1 MNRAQRRKLLLTL
14 PCYCLVLN
22 NCNPAPAQIA
32 PDGSLSTNVTTQ
44 NNRNFT
50 INDGNRAGNNLFH
63 SFREFSVPTG
73 GEAFFNNAA
82 DIQNIFSRVTGGS
95 ISNIDGLIR
104 ANGRANLFL
113 LNPSGIIFGPN
124 ARLNI
129 GGSFMASTARSLIF
143 SDGTQFSATNTQT
156 PPLLTISVPVGLQY
170 GSKAEPIRVQGS
182 RQIENPQDGE
192 TKAFDN
198 RFNTLEVNQG
208 NTLTLVGGNV
218 IIDGGILQ
226 APGGRVEVGGLAGE
240 GTIAIDENGS
250 LSFPTG
256 VQRSDVSII
265 NKAGINVLAGGGG
278 HIAINANNLEISDS
292 LLTSGIA
299 TGLGTQGAKA
309 GNIAIDAAGA
319 ITITFSRIENNI
331 NPESDEQR
339 AAIGDGGDII
349 IQAGSSLTTDTAS
362 LSTGTFGQGN
372 GGNLMIKA
380 NSVSLT
386 NGTDADSI
394 TWGLGN
400 AGNIEI
406 NAKENVVIVKS
417 ILESDIQDTLGKGNA
432 GNILVQGNG
441 LVSIFDSKLTSEV
454 PANAAGK
461 GGNIIIEADSISM
474 IQNTPTGLA
483 TTTKGDGDAG
493 NIILTAKDGIEI
505 TNSIISSDTFG
516 AGNAGFVEIN
526 AGGAIAL
533 VGTDINTQVKSGSGK
548 GGIIAINGGSVAIT
562 DASRIQT
569 STFDGQQDAGKI
581 GIFARDT
588 LKIVS
593 SNITSNAEKAATGN
607 AGNLSIASD
616 GSISISGGTLIESSN
631 FVGGDAGFI
640 DLNAKDSISIVNSN
654 IFSDTFSNSTQTRGG
669 FAGIITI
676 KAGNSFALSL
686 QSEITAESF
695 GDAQE
700 NKSGSGLG
708 IISIDAGSVL
718 LSNQA
723 NLSTSTYGTGD
734 AGNIE
739 INAQSVSL
747 TDDSTIE
754 SSTFGVGEAG
764 DITINAKDAV
774 GIGNSTILSN
784 AEDAAT
790 GDAGNIAIAA
800 RVVTLT
806 DKATLGS
813 SNFVGGNAGSVTVK
827 AIDDISIINSS
838 IFSDTVGQGTS
849 SGGFAGGISIT
860 AGNLFAVNNGQITA
874 DSFGSKTENV
884 GEAESGFGFI
894 SIEAKA
900 ISLSNQTNLST
911 GAFGAGA
918 GGDITVRTQRL
929 FITDKSRIAA
939 ETESAGNGGD
949 IQLEARDLIV
959 LRRNSN
965 ISTSAGKNGT
975 NGDGGNITIKT
986 PNLVALENSDIAAD
1000 AFNGRGGRVSITA
1013 QGIFGAQAGTKDTPN
1028 SDITA
1033 ISQVG
1038 GPELSGT
1045 VEINT
1050 PNVDPSSGLIELPQT
1065 VVDITGLIDRR
1076 CSPTAQQSSFVAT
1089 GRGGLPPSP
1098 TEPLNDSA
1106 YLVDLVDINSARQE
1120 SRRAGE
1126 QARRKESSQIT
1137 EIVEAQGWIINDKG
1151 QVVLVANPP
1160 NVTPHRSGLIPIE
1173 CHVR

>member
-1 MNRAQRRKLLLTL
+1 M
-14 PCYCLVLN
+14 
-22 NCNPAPAQIA
+22 
-32 PDGSLSTNVTTQ
+32 
-44 NNRNFT
+44 
-50 INDGNRAGNNLFH
+50 
-63 SFREFSVPTG
+63 
-73 GEAFFNNAA
+73 
-82 DIQNIFSRVTGGS
+82 
-95 ISNIDGLIR
+95 
-104 ANGRANLFL
+104 
-113 LNPSGIIFGPN
+113 
-124 ARLNI
+124 
-129 GGSFMASTARSLIF
+129 
-143 SDGTQFSATNTQT
+143 
-156 PPLLTISVPVGLQY
+156 
-170 GSKAEPIRVQGS
+170 
-182 RQIENPQDGE
+182 
-192 TKAFDN
+192 
-198 RFNTLEVNQG
+198 
-208 NTLTLVGGNV
+208 
-218 IIDGGILQ
+218 
-226 APGGRVEVGGLAGE
+226 
-240 GTIAIDENGS
+240 
-250 LSFPTG
+250 
-256 VQRSDVSII
+256 
-265 NKAGINVLAGGGG
+265 
-278 HIAINANNLEISDS
+278 
-292 LLTSGIA
+292 
-299 TGLGTQGAKA
+299 
-309 GNIAIDAAGA
+309 
-319 ITITFSRIENNI
+319 
-331 NPESDEQR
+331 
-339 AAIGDGGDII
+339 
-349 IQAGSSLTTDTAS
+349 
-362 LSTGTFGQGN
+362 
-372 GGNLMIKA
+372 
-380 NSVSLT
+380 
-386 NGTDADSI
+386 
-394 TWGLGN
+394 
-400 AGNIEI
+400 
-406 NAKENVVIVKS
+406 
-417 ILESDIQDTLGKGNA
+417 
-432 GNILVQGNG
+432 
-441 LVSIFDSKLTSEV
+441 
-454 PANAAGK
+454 
-461 GGNIIIEADSISM
+461 
-474 IQNTPTGLA
+474 
-483 TTTKGDGDAG
+483 
-493 NIILTAKDGIEI
+493 
-505 TNSIISSDTFG
+505 
-516 AGNAGFVEIN
+516 
-526 AGGAIAL
+526 
-533 VGTDINTQVKSGSGK
+533 
-548 GGIIAINGGSVAIT
+548 
-562 DASRIQT
+562 
-569 STFDGQQDAGKI
+569 
-581 GIFARDT
+581 
-588 LKIVS
+588 
-593 SNITSNAEKAATGN
+593 
-607 AGNLSIASD
+607 
-616 GSISISGGTLIESSN
+616 
-631 FVGGDAGFI
+631 
-640 DLNAKDSISIVNSN
+640 
-654 IFSDTFSNSTQTRGG
+654 
-669 FAGIITI
+669 
-676 KAGNSFALSL
+676 
-686 QSEITAESF
+686 
-695 GDAQE
+695 
-700 NKSGSGLG
+700 
-708 IISIDAGSVL
+708 
-718 LSNQA
+718 
-723 NLSTSTYGTGD
+723 
-734 AGNIE
+734 
-739 INAQSVSL
+739 
-747 TDDSTIE
+747 
-754 SSTFGVGEAG
+754 
-764 DITINAKDAV
+764 
-774 GIGNSTILSN
+774 
-784 AEDAAT
+784 
-790 GDAGNIAIAA
+790 
-800 RVVTLT
+800 VTLT

-813 SNFVGGNAGSVTVK
+813 SNFVGGDAGSVTVK